1 MLITLTGSL
10 PDERSGVVRQAHR
23 RFLPAV
29 RDVQKILQPEV
40 IQLPER
46 QDGEKT
52 LLRFENLIF
61 SDKSEKNPAGERIR
75 MFEVRSPGH
84 EVREALRWIK
94 EKILRRGVAPSECV
108 LIVPR
113 LGLYRPLLKAAALEF
128 QVPLFFSAGEEPG
141 STPAAAALLGLLEV
155 PLGYPRRALFE
166 LLRCPFFDLQGLGLQ
181 PGDTVLLENICRKG
195 RVTGGREQW
204 QEAFDLLRTEED
216 PFSETE
222 EPAADDLFHVL
233 LPKGGELQRLRE
245 ALEGLFT
252 CLEIPS
258 ENKTLTFW
266 ANWLLTLLTDL
277 DFCRLKGSPQEQI
290 SADGSLFEI
299 VKELLQEMLYSERLF
314 GGRELDYTTFTAEL
328 QARLRLSMPR
338 ESESWRG
345 AVNVLDLLQVR
356 GLRFEA
362 AAVLGLSEGVFPQ
375 IERPDPFISE
385 EKRLEL
391 GLERQMGREQAG
403 LFYQAVTRADS
414 WLLLTRPYLG
424 ESGEAW
430 EPSPYWLAAAA
441 LLEESPLTIHTEEFR
456 PLNEA
461 ASLQEKFYR
470 LARWLPDQAEKRSKQ
485 RRKDTLG
492 AHPGSSRG
500 IGPEE

>member
-1 MLITLTGSL
+1 MQVITAGRLQVNAFKQRLTSQGSGLGVRVGTFYDLYQQVLQEGGQNITPVSEGLLYDFIREAIRKADNQDLLDFYGPIRSKPGFLISLRGRFSEFKRALVSPQNLLQAAAADRGLQELAEIYAICQQDLQKNGMEELDGFAFSALELLRESPVLFSDTSLVIVDGFDFFSPAQLQILQEIAGRVPKMLITLTGSL
-10 PDERSGVVRQAHR
+10 PDERPGVVRQAQR

-61 SDKSEKNPAGERIR
+61 SDKSEKIPAGERIR

-204 QEAFDLLRTEED
+204 Q
-216 PFSETE
+216 
-222 EPAADDLFHVL
+222 
-233 LPKGGELQRLRE
+233 
-245 ALEGLFT
+245 
-252 CLEIPS
+252 
-258 ENKTLTFW
+258 
-266 ANWLLTLLTDL
+266 
-277 DFCRLKGSPQEQI
+277 
-290 SADGSLFEI
+290 
-299 VKELLQEMLYSERLF
+299 
-314 GGRELDYTTFTAEL
+314 
-328 QARLRLSMPR
+328 
-338 ESESWRG
+338 
-345 AVNVLDLLQVR
+345 
-356 GLRFEA
+356 
-362 AAVLGLSEGVFPQ
+362 
-375 IERPDPFISE
+375 
-385 EKRLEL
+385 
-391 GLERQMGREQAG
+391 
-403 LFYQAVTRADS
+403 
-414 WLLLTRPYLG
+414 
-424 ESGEAW
+424 
-430 EPSPYWLAAAA
+430 
-441 LLEESPLTIHTEEFR
+441 
-456 PLNEA
+456 
-461 ASLQEKFYR
+461 
-470 LARWLPDQAEKRSKQ
+470 
-485 RRKDTLG
+485 
-492 AHPGSSRG
+492 RG
-500 IGPEE
+500 I